1 MGKLRLLD
9 VKLIAADL
17 RDWWWVWRSIPV
29 YMISPLQYIASRNGK
44 NKPWGSMTHPYIS
57 FPSSHRNGQSPSKR
71 WTASEFLHSKNHG
84 GNNRINICQ
93 KNMLCVLHQTE
104 RGVCVC
110 YTCTWGCELC
120 ISSHSVSMKSPTQKY
135 PGYCCF
141 LFLPLNSSARAETYF
156 KVPEVD
162 RLHTIQP

>member
-29 YMISPLQYIASRNGK
+29 YMISPLQYIAPRNGK

-93 KNMLCVLHQTE
+93 KICSVFFIKQ
-104 RGVCVC
+104 RGGCVCVTHAHEDVNC
-110 YTCTWGCELC
+110 VYPLTLC
-120 ISSHSVSMKSPTQKY
+120 PWRVQPRNTQATAVF
-135 PGYCCF
+135 CSF
-141 LFLPLNSSARAETYF
+141 L
-156 KVPEVD
+156 
-162 RLHTIQP
+162 